1 MLTRLGF
8 AVIAA
13 AALLA
18 ACSSGDG
25 RQQPGRDDLTRS
37 DEAEGVTVEATWL
50 TEETLG
56 DVAVDTSRYPLDEF
70 VLLDL
75 TLDTHSGDLSEI
87 DMERAA
93 VLKQNG
99 DEVKPQGWLAR
110 SEDSHHRAGVLVF
123 LRPAQ
128 DGPAELAFVHEEHQ
142 VALRWEAPPLT

>member
-1 MLTRLGF
+1 MLRRLGF
-8 AVIAA
+8 AVIAT
-13 AALLA
+13 AALLT
-18 ACSSGDG
+18 ACSSGDS
-25 RQQPGRDDLTRS
+25 RQQPTSDDLTRS

-50 TEETLG
+50 TEETLS

-99 DEVKPQGWLAR
+99 EQLKALAWLAS

-123 LRPAQ
+123 PRPAQ
-128 DGPAELAFVHEEHQ
+128 DGPAELAFAHEEHR
-142 VALRWEAPPLT
+142 VALRWEAVSS